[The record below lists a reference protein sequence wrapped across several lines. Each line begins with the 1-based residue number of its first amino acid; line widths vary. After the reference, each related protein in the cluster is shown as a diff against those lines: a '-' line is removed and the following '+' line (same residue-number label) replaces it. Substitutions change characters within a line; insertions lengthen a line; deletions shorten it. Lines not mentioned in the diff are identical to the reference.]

1 MLYLACQ
8 GITMGTMTVGD
19 LVLVNTLLFQLS
31 VPLNFIGSVYR
42 EVKLA
47 LTDLETMMKITHR
60 KSKVIDD
67 PNKNPQPLLLTDGP
81 SIEFKNVSFGYD
93 MDIPDQRNILHGC
106 SFKINAGDKVA
117 IVGGSGSGKS
127 TILRLLYR
135 FYDLQNGQILV
146 NNKDITEITLKS
158 MREQI
163 GIVPQDIV
171 LFNDTLYNNIKY
183 GASMN
188 DHSDIRMDDIVNV
201 CKQAQLHDFIMKLP
215 DGYDTIVGE
224 RGLKLS
230 GGEKQRVAISRML
243 LKKCKI
249 IIMDEPT
256 SSLDS
261 ATESDILSTINDIRN
276 NENINYKP
284 TTIVIAHRLSTITDS
299 DSILVFNNGKLCEQ
313 GTHNQLLQNNN
324 QNGFYKQLW
333 EFQSTT
339 NSV

>member
-1 MLYLACQ
+1 MHTSIKHSLL
-8 GITMGTMTVGD
+8 TTMTVGD

-47 LTDLETMMKITHR
+47 LTDLETMMKITSTHSAVR
-60 KSKVIDD
+60 DD
-67 PNKNPQPLLLTDGP
+67 PAKHPIDLILDNGP
-81 SIEFKNVSFGYD
+81 SIEFRNVSFGYD
-93 MDIPDQRNILHGC
+93 MDIADQRTVIKDC
-106 SFKINAGDKVA
+106 SFQIKGGDKVA

-135 FYDLQNGQILV
+135 FYDPQRGTVLV
-146 NNKDITEITLKS
+146 DGRSVDEITIRSL
-158 MREQI
+158 REQI

-183 GASMN
+183 GAGSK
-188 DHSDIRMDDIVNV
+188 HQDISHEEVERV
-201 CKQAQLHDFIMKLP
+201 CRIAQLHDFITTLP
-215 DGYDTIVGE
+215 DGYDTVVGE

-243 LKKCKI
+243 LKECKI

-261 ATESDILSTINDIRN
+261 ATESDILSTMNHICQ
-276 NENINYKP
+276 EGCCCQKP
-284 TTIVIAHRLSTITDS
+284 TTLVIAHRLSTITDS
-299 DSILVFNNGKLCEQ
+299 DSIIVLDGGAVVEQ
-313 GTHNQLLQNNN
+313 GTHQELLANA
-324 QNGFYKQLW
+324 NGYYRQLW
-333 EFQSTT
+333 EFQSMSTT
-339 NSV
+339 DADD

>member
-1 MLYLACQ
+1 MLYLACN
-8 GITMGTMTVGD
+8 GINLGVMTVGD

-47 LTDLETMMKITHR
+47 LTDLELMIKLTKK
-60 KSKVIDD
+60 KSKIID
-67 PNKNPQPLLLTDGP
+67 NPKYSPKPLLLNDGP
-81 SIEFKNVSFGYD
+81 SIQFKNVSFGYE
-93 MDIPDQRNILHGC
+93 MDIEDQRNILTDC
-106 SFKINAGDKVA
+106 SFKIEPRTKVA

-135 FYDLQNGQILV
+135 FYDTQNGDILI
-146 NNKDITEITLKS
+146 NDTNINKITLNS
-158 MREQI
+158 LQSQI

-183 GASMN
+183 GANIN
-188 DHSDIRMDDIVNV
+188 DMDKIKEFDVISV

-215 DGYDTIVGE
+215 DKYNTIVGE

-261 ATESDILSTINDIRN
+261 ATESDILSTINNIRN
-276 NENINYKP
+276 CRDDYIP
-284 TTIVIAHRLSTITDS
+284 TTIIIAHRLSTITDS
-299 DSILVFNNGKLCEQ
+299 DNILVFNNGKLYEQ
-313 GTHNQLLQNNN
+313 GTHQQLLQNNN
-324 QNGFYKQLW
+324 GYYKQLW

-339 NSV
+339 NSD